1 MNKSER
7 NLDKVL
13 EGKAPADETTAP
25 LADVARRLKGLMDVE
40 APEAGRERAMFAA
53 AVGGRQRVTPWR
65 HLAPVV
71 AVASLLA
78 AVFVG
83 GRAAAPGDALY
94 PVRRVLQ
101 EVDLAPRLS
110 DRVAHRLALAQAQLA
125 EADAL
130 VVERPRRAQVLAAN
144 VLKALGAIE
153 ELLGD
158 LPADE
163 REVYELAAA
172 ELEDKA
178 RVTSIT
184 AASIIAGRQPGEPED
199 DRSGPGGGSDDD
211 SRSGSD
217 DSGSDDSGSDDG
229 SDSDGSG
236 SDDSGSDDSGS
247 DDSGSDDS
255 GSDDSGSDDGSD
267 SDGSGSGS
275 DDSES
280 DDGSGSGSDDS
291 ESDDDLEA
299 DDNSGP
305 NDGLVEDAGSDDLGA
320 DD

>member
-13 EGKAPADETTAP
+13 EGKAPADESTAP
-25 LADVARRLKGLMDVE
+25 LADVARRLEGLMDLE
-40 APEAGRERAMFAA
+40 APEAGRERALFAA
-53 AVGGRQRVTPWR
+53 AVGARQRVTPWR

-78 AVFVG
+78 AVFFA

-130 VVERPRRAQVLAAN
+130 LVERPRRAQVIAAD

-153 ELLGD
+153 ELLKD
-158 LPADE
+158 LPGDE

-211 SRSGSD
+211 S
-217 DSGSDDSGSDDG
+217 
-229 SDSDGSG
+229 GSG
-236 SDDSGSDDSGS
+236 SDDSGSDDSSGS
-247 DDSGSDDS
+247 GSGDSGSDDS
-255 GSDDSGSDDGSD
+255 GSDDSSGSGSGDSGSDDSSGSGSGDSGSD
-267 SDGSGSGS
+267 DSSGSGSGDSGSDDSSGSGSDDSGSDDSRSDDALDVDDDSGSGS
-275 DDSES
+275 DDSEF
-280 DDGSGSGSDDS
+280 DD
-291 ESDDDLEA
+291 
-299 DDNSGP
+299 
-305 NDGLVEDAGSDDLGA
+305 
-320 DD
+320 